1 MHDDFGGYFDGE
13 SWAGVGCAFEHN
25 EVKPVPCVAK
35 KDLHGRAAGGWYSWT
50 TSTGAARVSTPIALT
65 MPEKSEKRLER
76 FLTNSAEAHKPE
88 YILRMFEAIKGR
100 KATFE
105 EVASVT
111 RKFTPRPRKR
121 KQSSGS
127 SA

>member
-1 MHDDFGGYFDGE
+1 MLAGYLTGNRRPALLARLNIIRSNRPPARQTKIYTDAQPE
-13 SWAGVGCAFEHN
+13 AGI
-25 EVKPVPCVAK
+25 
-35 KDLHGRAAGGWYSWT
+35 LGRSPQAAAG
-50 TSTGAARVSTPIALT
+50 VSTPIALT
-65 MPEKSEKRLER
+65 MPEQSEKRLER

-105 EVASVT
+105 EVATVT

-121 KQSSGS
+121 K
-127 SA
+127 